1 MATTKNIKYG
11 SGIPTEKAAGQKL
24 ASLKTISTGVQVN
37 KNYKKGKDPA
47 LDATLE
53 KLKKDPSSLDSSG
66 MGSHWKI

>member
-24 ASLKTISTGVQVN
+24 ASLKTISTGVKVN
-37 KNYKKGKDPA
+37 KNYQKGKDPA

-66 MGSHWKI
+66 FGKEFRI